1 MSTLPDKIGKYKIIS
16 LVARGGMGAVYKA
29 LHPTLKRH
37 VIIKK
42 LTIRGN
48 AAVTERFKREA
59 QILLDLNNPHIVH
72 FYDYFKEGSAHYIVL
87 EFVDGLSL
95 DKLLKRKTRFSG
107 EMALL
112 IFYDACLA
120 LKYAH
125 DRGIVHRDI
134 KPGNILISRRG
145 EIKLA
150 DFGIASGGEDAESS
164 DLTSSGMTLGTPSYM
179 PPEQFSDSST
189 VDKRAD
195 IYAMGV
201 MLYEMVTGSKPF
213 PGAFSPETLASI
225 QRGKYPSA
233 ARLAPGLPPVV
244 CRLLR
249 KMIRPNPK
257 NRFQDM
263 APVIRILKR
272 FLSRY
277 NTHQIRTVM
286 VKNMLTEQV
295 AEPLFLPKNRL
306 MLKISSAVLA
316 ALVLIGVGLFTW
328 KQGLV
333 HRFLLRSWYTPVT
346 VTMDLPKSVPASAD
360 QVFRAF
366 FFLNDADTIP
376 EVPNTERLL
385 TFVDERPLLVSLIDG
400 SVTTSGRDAVRPLA
414 ARPVWLKK
422 GAYRIKITMGP
433 RIWWRSLLVADED
446 KQVHIDF
453 GRVVQR
459 SIRLRTHAL
468 DSDSG
473 RIIQDAVFSVLYKRD
488 WVPIDTLAP
497 DVLTSGTVWKI
508 RAWAPGY
515 VPEIFSL
522 KIEWFQDELDISATL
537 VPAEK

>member
-1 MSTLPDKIGKYKIIS
+1 MTALPDKIGKYKIVS

-48 AAVTERFKREA
+48 AAITERFKREA

-72 FYDYFKEGSAHYIVL
+72 FYDYFREGSAHYIVL

-125 DRGIVHRDI
+125 DHGIVHRDI

-150 DFGIASGGEDAESS
+150 DFGIASGGEEEVAS
-164 DLTSSGMTLGTPSYM
+164 DLTSNGVTLGTPSYM

-201 MLYEMVTGSKPF
+201 MLYEMVTGAKPF
-213 PGAFSPETLASI
+213 PGAFSPETLALI

-257 NRFQDM
+257 HRFQDM

-286 VKNMLTEQV
+286 VKNMLTDQV
-295 AEPLFLPKNRL
+295 SEPPFLPKNRL
-306 MLKISSAVLA
+306 LLKISFAALA
-316 ALVLIGVGLFTW
+316 ALILIGIGLFSW
-328 KQGLV
+328 NQGLV
-333 HRFLLRSWYTPVT
+333 HRCILRNWYTPVT
-346 VTMDLPKSVPASAD
+346 VTMDLPKTVPSSTD
-360 QVFRAF
+360 QIFRVF

-376 EVPNTERLL
+376 EVPNTQRTLA
-385 TFVDERPLLVSLIDG
+385 FVDERPLLVSLMDG
-400 SVTTSGRDAVRPLA
+400 EVSTPGGETVRPLA
-414 ARPVWLKK
+414 ARPVWLKP

-433 RIWWRSLLVADED
+433 RIWWRSLIVGGKEET
-446 KQVHIDF
+446 VHIDF

-459 SIRLRTHAL
+459 SVRLRTLAL
-468 DSDSG
+468 DAESG
-473 RIIQDAVFSVLYKRD
+473 KPLPDAVFSVLYKQD
-488 WVPIDTLAP
+488 WVPIQSLDRE
-497 DVLTSGTVWKI
+497 VLTSGTVWKI
-508 RAWAPGY
+508 RAWMPGY
-515 VPEIFSL
+515 GSEIFSL

-537 VPAEK
+537 VPEKK

>member
-1 MSTLPDKIGKYKIIS
+1 MTALPDKIGKYKIVS

-48 AAVTERFKREA
+48 AAITERFKREA

-125 DRGIVHRDI
+125 DHGIVHRDI

-150 DFGIASGGEDAESS
+150 DFGIASGGEDEESA
-164 DLTSSGMTLGTPSYM
+164 DLTSSGVTLGTPSYM

-201 MLYEMVTGSKPF
+201 MLYEMVTGAKPF

-225 QRGKYPSA
+225 QRGKYPSPG
-233 ARLAPGLPPVV
+233 RLAPGLPPVV

-249 KMIRPNPK
+249 KMIRPNPDK
-257 NRFQDM
+257 RFQDM

-286 VKNMLTEQV
+286 VKNMLTDQV
-295 AEPLFLPKNRL
+295 AEPQFLPRNRL
-306 MLKISSAVLA
+306 LLKISSAILAVVLFSGVVFFA
-316 ALVLIGVGLFTW
+316 WREGLI
-328 KQGLV
+328 
-333 HRFLLRSWYTPVT
+333 HRFLLRTWYTPVT
-346 VTMDLPKSVPASAD
+346 VTMDLPNTVPASAD
-360 QVFRAF
+360 QVFRVF
-366 FFLNDADTIP
+366 FFLNDADSIP
-376 EVPNTERLL
+376 EVPGTQRTLD
-385 TFVDERPLLVSLIDG
+385 FVDERPLLTRIVDGEVSTPGGKL
-400 SVTTSGRDAVRPLA
+400 VRPLA
-414 ARPVWLKK
+414 ARPVWLKS
-422 GAYRIKITMGP
+422 GAYRVKITMGP
-433 RIWWRSLLVADED
+433 RIWWRSLVVDKDDET
-446 KQVHIDF
+446 VHIDF

-459 SIRLRTHAL
+459 SIRLSTLAL
-468 DSDSG
+468 DARSG
-473 RIIQDAVFSVLYKRD
+473 KRLSDAVFSVLYKRD
-488 WVPIDTLAP
+488 WVPIESLDRE
-497 DVLTSGTVWKI
+497 VLTSGTVWKI
-508 RAWAPGY
+508 RAWAEGY

>member
-1 MSTLPDKIGKYKIIS
+1 MIALPDKIGKYKIVS

-48 AAVTERFKREA
+48 AAITERFKREA

-125 DRGIVHRDI
+125 DHGIVHRDI

-145 EIKLA
+145 EVKLA
-150 DFGIASGGEDAESS
+150 DFGIASGGEDEESS
-164 DLTSSGMTLGTPSYM
+164 DLTSSGVTLGTPSYM

-201 MLYEMVTGSKPF
+201 MLYEMVTGVKPF

-225 QRGKYPSA
+225 QRGKYPSPG
-233 ARLAPGLPPVV
+233 RLAPGLPPVV

-249 KMIRPNPK
+249 KMIRPDPDK
-257 NRFQDM
+257 RFQDM

-286 VKNMLTEQV
+286 VKNMLTDQV
-295 AEPLFLPKNRL
+295 AEPQFLPRNRL
-306 MLKISSAVLA
+306 LLKISSAILA
-316 ALVLIGVGLFTW
+316 AVLFAGVVFFAWREGLI
-328 KQGLV
+328 
-333 HRFLLRSWYTPVT
+333 HRFLLRTWYTPVT
-346 VTMDLPKSVPASAD
+346 VTMDLPNTVPASAD
-360 QVFRAF
+360 QVFRVF
-366 FFLNDADTIP
+366 FFLNDADSIP
-376 EVPNTERLL
+376 EVPGTQRTLD
-385 TFVDERPLLVSLIDG
+385 FVDERPLLTRIVDGEVSTPGGKL
-400 SVTTSGRDAVRPLA
+400 VRPLA
-414 ARPVWLKK
+414 ARPVWLKS
-422 GAYRIKITMGP
+422 GAYRVKITMGP
-433 RIWWRSLLVADED
+433 RIWWRSLVVDKDDET
-446 KQVHIDF
+446 VHIDF

-459 SIRLRTHAL
+459 SIRLSTLAL
-468 DSDSG
+468 DARSG
-473 RIIQDAVFSVLYKRD
+473 KRLSDAVFSVLYKRD
-488 WVPIDTLAP
+488 WVPIESLDRE
-497 DVLTSGTVWKI
+497 VLTSGTVWKI
-508 RAWAPGY
+508 RAWAEGY